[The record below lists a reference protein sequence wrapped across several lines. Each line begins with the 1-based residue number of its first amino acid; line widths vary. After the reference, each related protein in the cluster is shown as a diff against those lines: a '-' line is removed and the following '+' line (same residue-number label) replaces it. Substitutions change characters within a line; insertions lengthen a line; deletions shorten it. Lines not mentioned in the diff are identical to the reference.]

1 MRSRRVVFRLAFA
14 ASILAVVLYGTFAFA
29 GKKPPGGGTPPGG
42 GGCPKDIM
50 CLDVWDPVQC
60 ADGIV
65 YSNQCYADRACAPKP
80 CNSVEG
86 GPVEL

>member
-1 MRSRRVVFRLAFA
+1 MRNVTLRRVGLMAILAAAVIVGTAAFA
-14 ASILAVVLYGTFAFA
+14 A
-29 GKKPPGGGTPPGG
+29 KKPVGG
-42 GGCPKDIM
+42 GGSGCPKNIY

-80 CNSVEG
+80 CQSVG
-86 GPVEL
+86 GPVEI